1 MLTSVRNESPL
12 SFAEI
17 SPWTGKLRGEG
28 AKGTRA
34 GMNLRQRL
42 ASIDPGRDTVLTIGV
57 FDGVHRGHRRLL
69 RRLVELAG
77 ARYVPVVLT
86 FTNHPIT
93 VLRPGAHLGYIT
105 SPETKEQLLKAQG
118 IDLVISLD
126 FTPELSQVTAEDFT
140 SILVEELR
148 MKGLVAGPDS
158 AIGHDRRGDMDFLR
172 RRGEELGFW
181 VESVE
186 PLEMDGDAVKSRRIR
201 AALSDG
207 DVAGGARLIGRK
219 YALGGTVV
227 TGHRRGNTLG
237 FPTANL
243 DLPAG
248 LALPGDGI
256 YATWAI
262 IEGERYPSATSIGV
276 RPTFNLT
283 ERLVEVFVIDFD
295 ADLYGKRMDVEFVT
309 KVRGQEAFP
318 DVETLINQMGRDV
331 ANCRAALREDVENTG
346 LEVQV
351 D

>member
-1 MLTSVRNESPL
+1 
-12 SFAEI
+12 
-17 SPWTGKLRGEG
+17 
-28 AKGTRA
+28 
-34 GMNLRQRL
+34 MNLRHLL

-57 FDGVHRGHRRLL
+57 FDGVHRGHMRLL
-69 RRLVELAG
+69 SRLVELAG
-77 ARYVPVVLT
+77 TSYAPAVLT

-93 VLRPGAHLGYIT
+93 VLRPGTHVGYIT
-105 SPETKEQLLKAQG
+105 SPETKVKLIKEQG

-148 MKGLVAGPDS
+148 LKGLVAGPDS
-158 AIGHDRRGDMDFLR
+158 AIGRGRRGDIDFLKT
-172 RRGEELGFW
+172 RGEELGFW

-186 PLEMDGDAVKSRRIR
+186 PLEMDGAPVKSRRIR
-201 AALSDG
+201 SVLADG
-207 DVAGGARLIGRK
+207 DVSGGARLMGRK
-219 YALGGTVV
+219 YSLQGTVV

-243 DLPAG
+243 DLPTG

-262 IEGERYPSATSIGV
+262 VDGQRLPSATSIGV
-276 RPTFNLT
+276 RPTFDLT
-283 ERLVEVFVIDFD
+283 ERLVEVFIIDYS
-295 ADLYGKRMDVEFVT
+295 ADLYGKLMEVEFVK
-309 KVRGQEAFP
+309 KVRDQEAFSSV
-318 DVETLINQMGRDV
+318 DVLIEQMGRDV
-331 ANCRAALREDVENTG
+331 QNCRAALREDMESTG